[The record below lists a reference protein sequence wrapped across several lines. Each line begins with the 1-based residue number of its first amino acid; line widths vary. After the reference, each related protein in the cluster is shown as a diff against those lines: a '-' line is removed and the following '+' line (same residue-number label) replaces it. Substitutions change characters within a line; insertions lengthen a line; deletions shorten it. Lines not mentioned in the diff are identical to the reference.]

1 MLGEEASR
9 LVEGAMQDYL
19 TKQFVPYFSEALGSL
34 MSEAAQAMATQLALQ
49 MQQQMAAA
57 TGQLGTQLSSA
68 ISGQLQKQMATLT
81 SAMQD
86 GFSVDPTAFAR
97 AIRLNVSQDDLT
109 SLLTNFM
116 NAKDLSYE
124 SDLKKL
130 GYADVASP
138 ESIRIYPK
146 DFKAKQGVLDII
158 DGYNRKVSGTGD
170 DSQTI
175 QYTDI
180 AGTLMSSVTSNVD
193 MVSLVLIAFVSISLV
208 VSSIMI
214 GIITHISVL
223 ERRKEIG
230 ILRAMGAS
238 KLGVANIFNAETVIE
253 GLFSGVLAM
262 AVVYVVS
269 VPVNSIVEQTQ
280 KVSNIMALTPQNAL
294 ALVAVSVVLTLVAG
308 TMPAMSAAR
317 RDPVEALRSE

>member
-1 MLGEEASR
+1 MLFRSAANGAGASGDTPSEPAANGGRASSYAAYLREYLSNDETAKEVLTELRGLLGEEASR
-9 LVEGAMQDYL
+9 LVEGAMRDYL
-19 TKQFVPYFSEALGSL
+19 TNQFVPYFSGALGSL

-86 GFSVDPTAFAR
+86 GFSVDPTAFAN

-146 DFKAKQGVLDII
+146 DFKAKQGVLE
-158 DGYNRKVSGTGD
+158 T
-170 DSQTI
+170 
-175 QYTDI
+175 
-180 AGTLMSSVTSNVD
+180 M
-193 MVSLVLIAFVSISLV
+193 
-208 VSSIMI
+208 
-214 GIITHISVL
+214 
-223 ERRKEIG
+223 EIG
-230 ILRAMGAS
+230 RAS
-238 KLGVANIFNAETVIE
+238 CRERV
-253 GLFSGVLAM
+253 
-262 AVVYVVS
+262 
-269 VPVNSIVEQTQ
+269 
-280 KVSNIMALTPQNAL
+280 
-294 ALVAVSVVLTLVAG
+294 
-308 TMPAMSAAR
+308 
-317 RDPVEALRSE
+317 